1 MSKHRPPSNP
11 SKFADM
17 LDKGMYATGSKGEE
31 LKSERED
38 LVAWLRKKG
47 KRSQACLDL
56 ADKLDPCRP
65 KHRCQSA
72 ACPECVA
79 AGQRLVAAATRQFL
93 KAQANGGTIV
103 CVTVVPADGMTKPGQ
118 LNKADHELAIR
129 RWKGKL
135 GKAGVTWFVG
145 ATDLSFNEHKQGKR
159 KPRWSEH
166 IYGITVTR
174 DPKKLKKM
182 LRGQFPKTNAIPRPV
197 KVKEWDGDKKAL
209 RYILKPNFWRRIA
222 NDNGQRYNKKTG
234 TTRLCRAT
242 DKQYLKS
249 KQKRELLIH
258 LDNIGIQSRILM
270 RWCQL
275 LNKKSSGPT
284 IVLRLPK

>member
-1 MSKHRPPSNP
+1 
-11 SKFADM
+11 M
-17 LDKGMYATGSKGEE
+17 LDKGMYAKGPKGEE

-38 LVAWLRKKG
+38 VVAWLRKKG
-47 KRSQACLDL
+47 KKSQACLDL
-56 ADKLDPCRP
+56 ADKVDQCRP
-65 KHRCQSA
+65 KHRCKSP
-72 ACPECVA
+72 ACPECA
-79 AGQRLVAAATRQFL
+79 TAGQRLVAAATRQFL

-103 CVTVVPADGMTKPGQ
+103 CITVVPADGMTKPGK

-145 ATDLSFNEHKQGKR
+145 ATDLSFNEHKQAKR

-174 DPKKLKKM
+174 DLKKLKRALKD
-182 LRGQFPKTNAIPRPV
+182 LFPKTKAIPRPV

-222 NDNGQRYNKKTG
+222 NDYAQRYDKEPR
-234 TTRLCRAT
+234 TTRTCRDT
-242 DKQYLKS
+242 DKQPLKS
-249 KQKRELLIH
+249 KQRRELLLH
-258 LDNIGIQSRILM
+258 LDDIGMQSRLFF
-270 RWCQL
+270 RHCQMV
-275 LNKKSSGPT
+275 KKPDGPRI
-284 IVLRLPK
+284 IVRQPKGHR

>member
-1 MSKHRPPSNP
+1 MRKRLPSFNP
-11 SKFADM
+11 SRVACM

-47 KRSQACLDL
+47 KKSQAYLDL

-65 KHRCQSA
+65 KHRCKSP
-72 ACPECVA
+72 ACPECGA
-79 AGQRLVAAATRQFL
+79 AGQRLMATATRQFL

-103 CVTVVPADGMTKPGQ
+103 CVTVVPADGMIKPGK
-118 LNKADHELAIR
+118 LNKADHERAIR
-129 RWKGKL
+129 RWKEKL

-145 ATDLSFNEHKQGKR
+145 ATDWSFNEDKQAKH

-174 DPKKLKKM
+174 DPEKLKKM
-182 LRGQFPKTNAIPRPV
+182 LRGQFPKTKAIPRPV
-197 KVKEWDGDKKAL
+197 KVEEWDRNNKAL

-222 NDNGQRYNKKTG
+222 NDYAQRYNKKTG
-234 TTRLCRAT
+234 TTRSCRGT
-242 DKQYLKS
+242 DHQHLKS

-258 LDNIGIQSRILM
+258 LGDVGIQSRLLM

-275 LNKKSSGPT
+275 LNKKPGGPT
-284 IVLRLPK
+284 IVLRVPK